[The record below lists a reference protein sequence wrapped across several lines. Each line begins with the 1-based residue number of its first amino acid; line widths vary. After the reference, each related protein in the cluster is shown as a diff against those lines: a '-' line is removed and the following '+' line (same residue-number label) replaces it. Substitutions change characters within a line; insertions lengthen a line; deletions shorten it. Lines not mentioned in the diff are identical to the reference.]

1 MKARL
6 VLKEKVNNNST
17 SIFDFIVKGK
27 KVGFLQL
34 REKPSAGV
42 GVPKNLASHIYY
54 EINEEERGKGYGT
67 KLLGLGLQKAKKIG
81 LEDVSVSVMG
91 NNVPSKKI
99 IEKNGGVFIEQATS
113 PGGMMLR
120 YQFNLT
126 SENP

>member
-1 MKARL
+1 M
-6 VLKEKVNNNST
+6 
-17 SIFDFIVKGK
+17 
-27 KVGFLQL
+27 